1 MAGRPCDGLSL
12 HAVNG
17 VSTRRLDWET
27 QTMVVDRNR
36 EACQTASLGQHLTWY
51 CLLGWAVAAIVAPSR
66 ARNLHRMALSGAFLL
81 LITLSLLLAPHARA
95 QTSALVLGVQ
105 WLQAQVATDGRI
117 SNAGLIAQTEQ
128 IRCETA
134 ITLQQLSPSSSQFA
148 ALIAQPL
155 TSSPASLPTETIAC
169 QQRLQWLLTPAA
181 TDTAELMTRYR
192 DAGGAGSYSAYPSD
206 SQANVLDSAWAYRAQ
221 WPSNHPPAKPGAFN
235 L

>member
-1 MAGRPCDGLSL
+1 
-12 HAVNG
+12 
-17 VSTRRLDWET
+17 
-27 QTMVVDRNR
+27 MVVDRNR

-66 ARNLHRMALSGAFLL
+66 ARNLHRVALSGAFLL

-134 ITLQQLSPSSSQFA
+134 
-148 ALIAQPL
+148 
-155 TSSPASLPTETIAC
+155 SSPASLPTETIAC

-192 DAGGAGSYSAYPSD
+192 DTGGAGSYSAYPSD